1 MEGVGEGDGAAVPV
15 PVPAPVEG
23 NSDYQMLH
31 PSLARLRSR
40 IFNIVTFCTFDI
52 RHRNLQRGPLC
63 PISKLLYRE
72 YHHWHLT

>member
-15 PVPAPVEG
+15 PVEG

-31 PSLARLRSR
+31 PSLERLRSR

-52 RHRNLQRGPLC
+52 RH
-63 PISKLLYRE
+63 
-72 YHHWHLT
+72 